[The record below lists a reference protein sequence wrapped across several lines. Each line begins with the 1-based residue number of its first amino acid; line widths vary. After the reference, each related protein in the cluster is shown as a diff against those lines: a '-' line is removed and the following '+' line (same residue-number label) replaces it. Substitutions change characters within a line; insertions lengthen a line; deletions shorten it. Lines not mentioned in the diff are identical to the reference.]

1 MIRLDKY
8 LADMGIGTRSEVK
21 QYIRKGKVTVDD
33 RIVKKPELKI
43 DAESQKVVADGR
55 PVSYRKFEY
64 YMLHKPAGVVSAT
77 KDPKEKTVLD
87 LIDGAKRRDIFPVG
101 RLDKDTEGLLIL
113 TNDGALAHRL
123 LSPAKHV
130 DKTYYAKVL
139 GEVTEE
145 DIRRFREGLDIGD
158 EKPALPA
165 DLTIISAGEVSEV
178 SLIIRE
184 GRFHQVKRMFQAV
197 GKEVTYLKR
206 TAMGGVVLDEDLA
219 AGKWRELKKEELEQL
234 CWNR

>member
-145 DIRRFREGLDIGD
+145 DIRRFKEGLDIGD

>member
-1 MIRLDKY
+1 M
-8 LADMGIGTRSEVK
+8 
-21 QYIRKGKVTVDD
+21 
-33 RIVKKPELKI
+33 
-43 DAESQKVVADGR
+43 ADGR

-145 DIRRFREGLDIGD
+145 DIRRFKEGLDIGD